1 MNLDEPLFPRRFVI
15 NKIKS
20 SIDIQY
26 WDYQFN
32 QDNSIKNNKSYLDEL
47 KSLFEQAIYN
57 NLISD
62 VEIGSYLSGGIDSG
76 TITAI
81 TKNKLHHGIW
91 ITFFNDV
98 YLLFFD
104 ASSVPF
110 SLITVDIR
118 WSAKSF
124 IVRSH

>member
-1 MNLDEPLFPRRFVI
+1 MLEYLTFQNIFTDQTFLKILKLFSLVFKI
-15 NKIKS
+15 LKFEDNKIKS

-62 VEIGSYLSGGIDSG
+62 VEIGSYLSGGIDLG
-76 TITAI
+76 TITQ
-81 TKNKLHHGIW
+81 
-91 ITFFNDV
+91 
-98 YLLFFD
+98 
-104 ASSVPF
+104 
-110 SLITVDIR
+110 
-118 WSAKSF
+118 
-124 IVRSH
+124 

>member
-1 MNLDEPLFPRRFVI
+1 MKFED

-62 VEIGSYLSGGIDSG
+62 VEIGSYLSGGID
-76 TITAI
+76 
-81 TKNKLHHGIW
+81 
-91 ITFFNDV
+91 
-98 YLLFFD
+98 
-104 ASSVPF
+104 
-110 SLITVDIR
+110 
-118 WSAKSF
+118 
-124 IVRSH
+124 